1 MINENQGYTN
11 RVVML
16 LVLMTLLMLSS
27 TVNAAQFN
35 LNVVDH
41 AGNAVSGFRWVI
53 EKDTTF
59 AVDPTNPSNDP
70 DNLLSL
76 DFHASHHPVATGET
90 DAGNL
95 SGQTDLDG
103 VTVDNIAPGRYY
115 VSILPFAG
123 HSISGGPVTV
133 LADANDPD
141 NNRDDLTVTVQ
152 SHPIPTAQISIYLF
166 HDNSPIN
173 GAPDLPEETNP
184 AVGEPGHVDWT
195 QFNLF
200 LEEPA
205 GRYGMAGGQVIQDAF
220 GNPLGTVYREDCDI
234 NNQLEEVQDP
244 LTNFIC
250 YVNGAPIVES
260 LGNGTLQPN
269 SEGLLV
275 VKNLSPGKY
284 GIIINTPTKDANES
298 TGWIQTSTIEG
309 TKVIDAWVKANEPAA
324 FVEFGPPGPHVFIG
338 FIKPSVDGGFPPLP
352 APAVGETAATVT
364 GTVTDIHLSR
374 PPFSQFYSGRDFPGC
389 WIGVNDMA
397 GGGIGTGVYAT
408 PCTNSSFTIPD
419 LPRGSYQL
427 VIFDT
432 NLDAVISAQP
442 FTVNADGSCNDLP
455 GHCNLGDVGVFNWFA
470 RLNTS
475 VFNDTNQNGFQDSGE
490 EGIGPESQS
499 VTLRWRDG
507 TIYQSF
513 PTDGDGNAPFD
524 EKFPFFHWLVA
535 EVSFGNKKATGAT
548 FVVDAGGPVDKV
560 NTGFPGFG
568 ELTPQAQCTVDA
580 NGVSHYDPTTNQCDS
595 PANRINNPATATVA
609 NPDGD
614 NYSRTTDEPVLT
626 QGVQAFLGQTNV
638 LQFGKTDYISFTPM
652 VFPSGTNPLIPPQ
665 FVGENGGISGI
676 VYYASTRAEDNPE
689 QAKAEVWEPGMPRVQ
704 LALYADG
711 DIDSFPV
718 STDTFPN
725 GYGDVDWN
733 GDGIAEADDGL
744 IDDIDGNGC
753 IGYADVDNYPFRD
766 STPFPGPEDINYY
779 WVDGPGDP
787 VTHVCAQ
794 GVDDGT
800 DTSFDLHD
808 ALQVTYS
815 DSWDD
820 SRPTGCQGVNNV
832 TGSVVSPAIRD
843 DRCFDGLRSYNQVR
857 DGVFDGG
864 YAFSEYDE
872 QHLQTVNPG
881 AYESIFGPQ
890 GYLVSARQAVENVDS
905 ANGTTLASHLRLGLL
920 PNDYIVQM
928 STPPGLK
935 NLSEHHKNV
944 EFGDQYIPQ
953 EGQNVEPTLQALP
966 PVCVGEPHL
975 VPQYLAMVTKDGSGD
990 ASQLITGMDPNDEGL
1005 FAPFHGETRPSCDMK
1020 QVPLSSAQNAAAEFF
1035 VMTDVPK
1042 AANVTGMILND
1053 LANEFNPNSPNFGEK
1068 FAPPHTPV
1076 AFYDWNGNEV
1086 NRIYSDKYGRY
1097 DAMVPSTATA
1107 DRPMPSGMAPNMLI
1121 SCMNDAGPVRNPDYD
1136 PSSDPGT
1143 GIDGNGHPK
1152 LIVDPFFDPRYSQF
1166 CYTFQYMPGTVTY
1179 LDTPVVQIAAFAGIG
1194 QNPVDCEQ
1202 PASTPMISSVTRVD
1216 DTGPFVLPGEQIRI
1230 DSMGR
1235 ISVPNPEWDGVDQA
1249 LKNITRDYRFQPGA
1263 NGTMAWLEDAQGN
1276 RTLLGH
1282 DNGSNVNQLFATI
1295 PGSMVPGEYQLTVV
1309 NNNGVES
1316 PLGVTLTVGVAEGV
1330 GRRPNGRNYNVWHV
1344 PGDFSTI
1351 QEAIGNP
1358 LEGQPGVASGDL
1370 ILVAPGIYDEL
1381 VIMWKPVKLQGW
1393 GAGAVTINARQSPT
1407 EKIIHWRNLAKYL
1420 VDSGAID
1427 QLPGQ
1432 NNAPFGFPG
1441 LAGGPFP
1448 TEEGAGVFVAGA
1460 RSGPNRFVRLPN
1472 RGARIDGFTI
1482 IGASTGGGIVANGY
1496 NQYLAVSNNRLEANA
1511 GFNGGGIRIGHP
1523 DLSHTI
1529 ADEADPGYVD
1539 GDPNREV
1546 GSLIY
1551 DDAVND
1557 RVRIH
1562 HNYVVHNGTLN
1573 GPGGGIGLHT
1583 GSDAYQVTDNWV
1595 CGNFSQGGGGGI
1607 AHLGLSRNGLIEDNR
1622 IVFNET
1628 FAQTPGTA
1636 PPGGGIMISG
1646 QPALIPESETGLLLS
1661 PGSGNVTIDANL
1673 IRGNL
1678 AGAGDGGGIS
1688 LTSINGQDI
1697 GQNLGRRGRWYRV
1710 LVYNNMIDNNV
1721 AGLAAGG
1728 LSLSD
1733 APKVYIRNNT
1743 VANNDSTA
1751 TGSQAFAPNSPN
1763 MSTAMPAG
1771 IVSRSHSSVMAQLLN
1786 LDELAGPVFVDP
1798 NVFGS
1803 RPEGS
1808 RFSDPVL
1815 RDTIAYHNRS
1825 FYWTNFDDPNTLA
1838 IEFSLV
1844 PVTCDTPT
1852 APVGNPNCDITGFTS
1867 MDGVS
1872 WDLGVLDGI
1881 VEQSGNGDLLDPR
1894 KSLLTDRTP
1903 YHRSNISGDPGFV
1916 NGYFNVGRDSVML
1929 FMEPVSLTTAAALDE
1944 GGNFIQVAFGPLSL
1958 IQPVCAGAYDPVTN
1972 YCRAQAGGNADV
1984 LFDYHLGAGS
1994 AAIDQGG
2001 NTPASGPLSVDI
2013 DNQPRP
2019 TGIVS
2024 DIGADEVP

>member
-16 LVLMTLLMLSS
+16 LTSMTLLLLSS

-41 AGNAVSGFRWVI
+41 AGNAVTGFRWII

-59 AVDPTNPSNDP
+59 AVDPANPSTDP
-70 DNLLSL
+70 DSLLSL
-76 DFHASHHPVATGET
+76 GFHSSHHPVATGET
-90 DAGNL
+90 DASSLN
-95 SGQTDLDG
+95 GQTDG
-103 VTVDNIAPGRYY
+103 SAVTITNIAPGRYY
-115 VSILPFAG
+115 VSVLPFAD

-133 LADANDPD
+133 LADADDPG
-141 NNRDDLTVTVQ
+141 NVADDLTVTVEA
-152 SHPIPTAQISIYLF
+152 HPIPTAQISIYLF

-184 AVGEPGHVDWT
+184 AQGEPGHVDWT

-200 LEEPA
+200 LEEPG

-220 GNPLGTVYREDCDI
+220 GNPLGTVYREDCAIDH
-234 NNQLEEVQDP
+234 QPDTDP

-250 YVNGAPIVES
+250 YVDGAPIVES

-269 SEGLLV
+269 SEGLLM
-275 VKNLSPGKY
+275 VKNLAPGKY
-284 GIIINTPTKDANES
+284 GIIINPPTKAGNES
-298 TGWIQTSTIEG
+298 TGWVQTSTIEG
-309 TKVIDAWVKANEPAA
+309 TRVIDAWVKANEPAA
-324 FVEFGPPGPHVFIG
+324 FVEFGPPGPHVFVG
-338 FIKPSVDGGFPPLP
+338 FIKSTEDGGFPPLQ
-352 APAVGETAATVT
+352 GNATIT
-364 GTVTDIHLSR
+364 GTVTDIHMSR
-374 PPFSQFYSGRDFPGC
+374 PPYSQFYSGRDFPGC
-389 WIGVNDMA
+389 WIGLNDMA

-408 PCTNSSFTIPD
+408 PCDGSSGFSIPNV
-419 LPRGSYQL
+419 PPGSYNI
-427 VIFDT
+427 VVFDT
-432 NLDAVISAQP
+432 NLDVVISAQP
-442 FTVNADGSCNDLP
+442 VTVDAGGATCNGGGSCA
-455 GHCNLGDVGVFNWFA
+455 LGDIGVFNWFA

-475 VFNDTNQNGFQDSGE
+475 VFNDINQNGFQDIGE

-507 TIYQSF
+507 TMYQSF

-524 EKFPFFHWLVA
+524 EKFPFFNWLVA
-535 EVSFGNKKATGAT
+535 EVSFTNKKATGAT
-548 FVVDAGGPVDKV
+548 FVVDAGGPVDKA

-568 ELTPQAQCTVDA
+568 ELTPVAHCSDKSQ
-580 NGVSHYDPTTNQCDS
+580 YDPATNSC
-595 PANRINNPATATVA
+595 PGYEVNNPNT
-609 NPDGD
+609 GD
-614 NYSRTTDEPVLT
+614 NFSRTVVGPVLT

-638 LQFGKTDYISFTPM
+638 LQFGKTDYISFTPA
-652 VFPSGTNPLIPPQ
+652 VLPTVGNPQFVPPK

-676 VYYASTRAEDNPE
+676 VYYATTRAEDNPE
-689 QAKAEVWEPGMPRVQ
+689 EAAAEVWEPGVPRVQ
-704 LALYADG
+704 FALYADG
-711 DIDSFPV
+711 DIDSFPTGA
-718 STDTFPN
+718 SFPN
-725 GYGDVDWN
+725 GIDALGSTTYGDIDWN
-733 GDGIAEADDGL
+733 GDGIADADDGM
-744 IDDIDGNGC
+744 IDDIDQNGC
-753 IGYADVDNYPFRD
+753 IGYADVNNYPFD
-766 STPFPGPEDINYY
+766 DFPGPGDIDYG
-779 WVDGPGDP
+779 WVSEPGSTDP
-787 VTHVCAQ
+787 NHLCAESAANRNGQ
-794 GVDDGT
+794 
-800 DTSFDLHD
+800 FDLHD
-808 ALQVTYS
+808 ALQVAYS

-820 SRPTGCQGVNNV
+820 NLPTGCQGRNNV
-832 TGSVVSPAIRD
+832 PGSVVAPAVSD
-843 DRCFDGLRSYNQVR
+843 DRCFDGLRNYNQVA

-864 YAFSEYDE
+864 YAFSEYDLA
-872 QHLQTVNPG
+872 HITAVNPG
-881 AYESIFGPQ
+881 AAAAINS
-890 GYLVSARQAVENVDS
+890 YLTQAENAVRTYGDPDPVVA
-905 ANGTTLASHLRLGLL
+905 ANLADNLQLGLL

-928 STPPGLK
+928 NTPPGMK

-944 EFGDQYIPQ
+944 DFGDEYIPQ
-953 EGQNVEPTLQALP
+953 EGQGIEPTLQALP
-966 PVCVGEPHL
+966 PVCVGESHV

-990 ASQLITGMDPNDEGL
+990 AGAGGANLVDIALLGDETVY
-1005 FAPFHGETRPSCDMK
+1005 APFAGDTRPSCDMK
-1020 QVPLSSAQNAAAEFF
+1020 EVPLSSAQNAAAEFF

-1068 FAPPHTPV
+1068 YAPPHTPV
-1076 AFYDWNGNEV
+1076 AFYDWNGNQV
-1086 NRIYSDKYGRY
+1086 NRVYADEHGTYNAI
-1097 DAMVPSTATA
+1097 VPSTFTA
-1107 DRPMPSGMAPNMLI
+1107 NLPMPSGMSPNMLI
-1121 SCMNDAGPVRNPDYD
+1121 SCMNDAGPIVNPAYD
-1136 PSSDPGT
+1136 ASTDNGS
-1143 GIDGNGHPK
+1143 GIDGNGQPK

-1166 CYTFQYMPGTVTY
+1166 CYTFQYMPGTITY
-1179 LDTPVVQIAAFAGIG
+1179 LDTPVVQVAAFAGVG
-1194 QNPVDCEQ
+1194 QNPLDCEQ
-1202 PASTPMISSVTRVD
+1202 PGDTPMISSVTRVD
-1216 DTGPFVLPGEQIRI
+1216 NTGPFVLPGEQIRI
-1230 DSMGR
+1230 DSMGQV
-1235 ISVPNPEWDGVDQA
+1235 SVPNPEWDGVDQA
-1249 LKNITRDYRFQPGA
+1249 LKNIVRDYRFDA
-1263 NGTMAWLEDAQGN
+1263 SRRTGTQAWLEDTLGN
-1276 RTLLGH
+1276 RIQLTRQGA
-1282 DNGSNVNQLFATI
+1282 SNRDMMFAQVPNT
-1295 PGSMVPGEYQLTVV
+1295 VAPGEYQLTVV
-1309 NNNGVES
+1309 NTNGVES
-1316 PLGVTLTVGVAEGV
+1316 PYGVTLTVGVSEGM
-1330 GRRPNGRNYNVWHV
+1330 GRRSNGDTYNVWHV
-1344 PGDFSTI
+1344 PGDFATI

-1358 LEGQPGVASGDL
+1358 LEGQTGVASGDL

-1407 EKIIHWRNLAKYL
+1407 EKIIHWRELADYL
-1420 VDSGAID
+1420 ANTVID

-1432 NNAPFGFPG
+1432 TLAPFGFPG
-1441 LAGGPFP
+1441 LNAGPFP
-1448 TEEGAGVFVAGA
+1448 TEEGAGVFVAGP
-1460 RSGPNRFVRLPN
+1460 RRGPNRFGHPAN

-1496 NQYLAVSNNRLEANA
+1496 NQFLAVSNNRLEANA

-1523 DLSHTI
+1523 ELSHTI
-1529 ADEADPGYVD
+1529 ANESDPAFVD
-1539 GDPNREV
+1539 GDPNRAV
-1546 GSLIY
+1546 GSLVY

-1557 RVRIH
+1557 QVRIH
-1562 HNYVVHNGTLN
+1562 HNYVVFNGTLN

-1583 GSDAYQVTDNWV
+1583 GSDNYKVTDNFV

-1607 AHLGLSRNGLIEDNR
+1607 AHLGRSRNGLIEDNR

-1646 QPALIPESETGLLLS
+1646 QPALIPEVETGLLLS
-1661 PGSGNVTIDANL
+1661 PGTGNVTIDANL

-1688 LTSINGQDI
+1688 LNSINGQDI
-1697 GQNLGRRGRWYRV
+1697 AQSLGARGPWYRV

-1728 LSLSD
+1728 ISLSD

-1771 IVSRSHSSVMAQLLN
+1771 IVSRSHSGVMAQLLN
-1786 LDELAGPVFVDP
+1786 VDEGAGQVFVDP
-1798 NVFGS
+1798 SVFGN
-1803 RPEGS
+1803 RPEGA

-1825 FYWTNFDDPNTLA
+1825 FYWTNFDDPTTLA
-1838 IEFSLV
+1838 FEFSLV

-1852 APVGNPNCDITGFTS
+1852 APVGNPNCDITSFTS

-1881 VEQSGNGDLLDPR
+1881 VEQSGNGDRLNPR
-1894 KSLLTDRTP
+1894 QSLLTDSTP
-1903 YHRSNISGDPGFV
+1903 YHRSNITGDPGFV

-1929 FMEPVSLTTAAALDE
+1929 FIEPVSLSTAAALDE

-1972 YCRAQAGGNADV
+1972 FCRTQAGGNADV
-1984 LFDYHLGAGS
+1984 LFDYHLGTGS

-2001 NTPASGPLSVDI
+2001 NTPANGPLSVDI

-2019 TGIVS
+2019 TTSVS

>member
-16 LVLMTLLMLSS
+16 LTSMTLLMLSS

-35 LNVVDH
+35 LNVVNG
-41 AGNAVSGFRWVI
+41 AGDAVNGFRWVI

-59 AVDPTNPSNDP
+59 AVDPAHPSTDP

-76 DFHASHHPVATGET
+76 DFHRSHHPVATGET
-90 DAGNL
+90 DASSLN
-95 SGQTDLDG
+95 GQTEG
-103 VTVDNIAPGRYY
+103 SATTISNIAPGRYY
-115 VSILPFAG
+115 VSVLPFAG

-133 LADANDPD
+133 LADAVDT
-141 NNRDDLTVTVQ
+141 NNVLDDLTVTVEA
-152 SHPIPTAQISIYLF
+152 HPIPTAQISIYLF

-184 AVGEPGHVDWT
+184 APGQPGHVDWT
-195 QFNLF
+195 RFNLF
-200 LEEPA
+200 LEEPG

-220 GNPLGTVYREDCDI
+220 ANPLGTVYREDCGIDH
-234 NNQLEEVQDP
+234 QPDADA

-250 YVNGAPIVES
+250 FVDGAPIVES

-284 GIIINTPTKDANES
+284 GIIVNPPTKAASES
-298 TGWIQTSTIEG
+298 VGWVQVSTIEG
-309 TKVIDAWVKANEPAA
+309 TKVIDAWPKANEPAA

-338 FIKPSVDGGFPPLP
+338 FIKPSVDGGFDPFP
-352 APAVGETAATVT
+352 VGGATVS

-374 PPFSQFYSGRDFPGC
+374 PPYSQFYSGRDFPGC
-389 WIGVNDMA
+389 WIGLNDMA

-408 PCTNSSFTIPD
+408 PCTNSGFSIPD
-419 LPRGSYQL
+419 VPAGSYNL
-427 VIFDT
+427 VVFDT

-442 FTVNADGSCNDLP
+442 FTVDDGAATCNGGGSCA
-455 GHCNLGDVGVFNWFA
+455 LGDIGVFNWFA

-475 VFNDTNQNGFQDSGE
+475 VFNDINQNGFQDPGE
-490 EGIGPESQS
+490 DGIGPESQS

-507 TIYQSF
+507 TMYQSF
-513 PTDGDGNAPFD
+513 PTDGDGMAPFD

-535 EVSFGNKKATGAT
+535 EVSFTNKKATGAT
-548 FVVDAGGPVDKV
+548 FVVDAGGPVDKA
-560 NTGFPGFG
+560 NTEFPGFG
-568 ELTPQAQCTVDA
+568 ELTPVAHCSDKSQ
-580 NGVSHYDPTTNQCDS
+580 YDPATNQC
-595 PANRINNPATATVA
+595 PGFEVINPNT
-609 NPDGD
+609 GD
-614 NYSRTTDEPVLT
+614 NFSRTVVGPVLT

-638 LQFGKTDYISFTPM
+638 LQFGKTDYISFTPAD
-652 VFPSGTNPLIPPQ
+652 FSTIPPSLPQ

-676 VYYASTRAEDNPE
+676 VYYATTRAEDNPE
-689 QAKAEVWEPGMPRVQ
+689 QAVAEEWEPGVPRVQ
-704 LALYADG
+704 FALYADG
-711 DIDSFPV
+711 DIDSFPTGA
-718 STDTFPN
+718 SFPN
-725 GYGDVDWN
+725 GNGSYGDIDWN
-733 GDGIAEADDGL
+733 GDGIAEADDGM
-744 IDDIDGNGC
+744 IDDIDQNGC
-753 IGYADVDNYPFRD
+753 IGYADVNNYPFD
-766 STPFPGPEDINYY
+766 DFPGPGDIDYG
-779 WVDGPGDP
+779 WVPEPGSADP
-787 VTHVCAQ
+787 NHLCAESAANRN
-794 GVDDGT
+794 GV
-800 DTSFDLHD
+800 FDLHD

-820 SRPTGCQGVNNV
+820 NRPSGCQGRNNV
-832 TGSVVSPAIRD
+832 AGSVVTPAISE
-843 DRCFDGLRSYNQVR
+843 DRCFDGLRSYNQVTE
-857 DGVFDGG
+857 GVFDGG
-864 YAFSEYDE
+864 YAFSEYDLV
-872 QHLQTVNPG
+872 HIAAVNPG
-881 AYESIFGPQ
+881 AAAAINS
-890 GYLVSARQAVENVDS
+890 YLTQAENAVRTHGNPDPVVA
-905 ANGTTLASHLRLGLL
+905 ANLADNLQLGLL

-944 EFGDQYIPQ
+944 DFGDQYIPQ
-953 EGQNVEPTLQALP
+953 EGQGLEPTLQALP
-966 PVCVGEPHL
+966 PACVGEVHV

-990 ASQLITGMDPNDEGL
+990 AGVGGANLVDAALLGDVSVY
-1005 FAPFHGETRPSCDMK
+1005 APFAGEPRPSCDMK
-1020 QVPLSSAQNAAAEFF
+1020 EVPLSSAQNAAAEFF

-1042 AANVTGMILND
+1042 AANVSGMILND

-1068 FAPPHTPV
+1068 YAPPHTPV
-1076 AFYDWNGNEV
+1076 AFYDWNGNQV
-1086 NRIYSDKYGRY
+1086 NRVYADEYGRY
-1097 DAMVPSTATA
+1097 NAMVPSTFTA
-1107 DRPMPSGMAPNMLI
+1107 DRPMPSGMSPNMLI
-1121 SCMNDAGPVRNPDYD
+1121 SCMNDAGPIVNPAYD
-1136 PSSDPGT
+1136 ASTDNGS
-1143 GIDGNGHPK
+1143 GIDGNGQPK

-1194 QNPVDCEQ
+1194 QNPLDCEQ
-1202 PASTPMISSVTRVD
+1202 PSHTPMISSVTRVD
-1216 DTGPFVLPGEQIRI
+1216 NTGPFVLPGQQIRI
-1230 DSMGR
+1230 SSMGSSV
-1235 ISVPNPEWDGVDQA
+1235 SVPNPNWDGVNQA
-1249 LKNITRDYRFQPGA
+1249 EKNIVRDYSFEMGNSRQQSV
-1263 NGTMAWLEDAQGN
+1263 AWLEDAQGN
-1276 RTLLGH
+1276 LTLLGRN
-1282 DNGSNVNQLFATI
+1282 NGSRPQEMFATI
-1295 PGSMVPGEYQLTVV
+1295 PSTMAPGEYQLFVARRDGS
-1309 NNNGVES
+1309 NAS
-1316 PLGVTLTVGVAEGV
+1316 PYGATLTVGVQVGGEEMGV
-1330 GRRPNGRNYNVWHV
+1330 RRNHSADNPSYYNVWHV
-1344 PGDFSTI
+1344 PGDFASI

-1358 LEGQPGVASGDL
+1358 LEGQPGVESGDL

-1407 EKIIHWRNLAKYL
+1407 EKIIHWRQLADYL
-1420 VDSGAID
+1420 VNTAID

-1432 NNAPFGFPG
+1432 ALAPFGFPG
-1441 LAGGPFP
+1441 LNEGPFP
-1448 TEEGAGVFVAGA
+1448 TEEGAGVFVAGP
-1460 RSGPNRFVRLPN
+1460 RLGPNRFGHLRN

-1496 NQYLAVSNNRLEANA
+1496 NPFLELSNNRLEANS

-1523 DLSHTI
+1523 ELSHTI
-1529 ADEADPGYVD
+1529 ANESDPGFVD

-1557 RVRIH
+1557 QVRIH
-1562 HNYVVHNGTLN
+1562 HNYVVFNGTLN

-1583 GSDAYQVTDNWV
+1583 GSDGYKVTDNFV

-1607 AHLGLSRNGLIEDNR
+1607 AHLGLSRNGLIEDNH
-1622 IVFNET
+1622 IIFNET

-1646 QPALIPESETGLLLS
+1646 QPALIPEAETGLLLS
-1661 PGSGNVTIDANL
+1661 PGTGNVIIDANL

-1688 LTSINGQDI
+1688 LNSINGQDI
-1697 GQNLGRRGRWYRV
+1697 AQSLGARGPWYQV

-1751 TGSQAFAPNSPN
+1751 TGSQAFQPGNPNL
-1763 MSTAMPAG
+1763 STALPAG
-1771 IVSRSHSSVMAQLLN
+1771 IVSRIHSSVMAQLLN
-1786 LDELAGPVFVDP
+1786 VDDLAGNVLVDP
-1798 NVFGS
+1798 DVFGN

-1815 RDTIAYHNRS
+1815 RDTIVYHNRS
-1825 FYWTNFDDPNTLA
+1825 FRWVNYDLPGTLG

-1844 PVTCDTPT
+1844 PMTC
-1852 APVGNPNCDITGFTS
+1852 GNLANPPADASCDITSYTS

-1872 WDLGVLDGI
+1872 WDLGVLSGT
-1881 VEQSGNGDLLDPR
+1881 VEQSANGERLDPR
-1894 KSLLTDRTP
+1894 QSLLLSGTP
-1903 YHRSNISGDPGFV
+1903 YHASNTFITGDPGFV

-1929 FMEPVSLTTAAALDE
+1929 FMEPVSLTTAAAFDE

-1958 IQPVCAGAYDPVTN
+1958 VQPVCVGAYDPVTN

-1984 LFDYHLGAGS
+1984 LFDYHLDVGS
-1994 AAIDQGG
+1994 PAIDAGG
-2001 NTPASGPLSVDI
+2001 NTPANGILSVDF
-2013 DNQPRP
+2013 DNEPRP
-2019 TGIVS
+2019 TTDVS
-2024 DIGADEVP
+2024 DIGADEVL